1 MSMPCY
7 PVLIRCECCKEL
19 YPANALLIVNPR
31 LAPKM
36 LCYECF
42 DKDRVKKEL
51 ERFSKGEGGKH
62 E

>member
-1 MSMPCY
+1 MNMPAY
-7 PVLIRCECCKEL
+7 PVLIRCESCKDL

-42 DKDRVKKEL
+42 DKVRAIAEL
-51 ERFSKGEGGKH
+51 ERFSKGDGGQH